1 MPSSVKVNGTTTSL
15 AHKGSNGISKAS
27 IPDVC
32 KTPTPGGPVPMPYPN
47 IAQSVT
53 LDKGTTTVKADGMM
67 IAVKGSEYSLSN
79 GDEAGTIGGVKS
91 NTFIKEATW
100 ILYSFDVKMDGKNAC
115 RLSDP
120 MFHNHENTI
129 NAGGNGQPKK
139 KVREVLE
146 CGESGTYGDLKKK
159 TGKNQFDRDHVP
171 SKAALK
177 ERGKK
182 LAAQMGKRFTGA
194 IATAVDNLAD
204 AIAIPKPLH
213 QQHSKTYGQTAEK
226 AQTDGASTKKL
237 NEATERDLK
246 AIEDNMASHMDKK
259 CQALY
264 AEWAQEIRDKIEE
277 DPNYFDKFLK
287 AIIRAGGVP

>member
-15 AHKGSNGISKAS
+15 AHKGSNGVSKAS

-129 NAGGNGQPKK
+129 NAGGNTQPEKR
-139 KVREVLE
+139 VREVLE

-177 ERGKK
+177 ELGKK
-182 LAAQMGKRFTGA
+182 LAEKADKAFTGA
-194 IATAVDNLAD
+194 MATAVDSLAA

-213 QQHSKTYGQTAEK
+213 QLHSETYGQTAEK
-226 AQTDGASTKKL
+226 AQADGASTKKL
-237 NEATERDLK
+237 NEATKRDLK
-246 AIEDNMASHMDKK
+246 AIENNMKSHMDAK
-259 CQALY
+259 CRALY
-264 AEWAQEIRDKIEE
+264 AEWAQEIRDQIEE
-277 DPNYFDKFLK
+277 DPKLYEKFLK
-287 AIIRAGGVP
+287 AIIGIK